1 MQCAPRCAIPA
12 SSLDV
17 QLNAPSGCRFGC
29 ECAIR
34 ARWRNEKCNLILVHA
49 LHLHRRVTE
58 RLSEEKRGSSMG
70 HGAALL
76 RAQWSHCGGL
86 RDTGPTL
93 FSSTILGGIVYRHVP
108 YRPPPL
114 RSAPL
119 LSSSSSFLL
128 SSTLYRAQSCLT
140 ASCANRNRAP
150 VHRRIWCTYCQKR
163 MFGSVPT
170 PESQTLVLLASGTR
184 LHTQRE
190 AGSWKLALLHRHL
203 WLLAANKRME
213 LGEKVR
219 PQGR

>member
-1 MQCAPRCAIPA
+1 MDSRDTHASGPGHAVQCAPRCAIPA

-108 YRPPPL
+108 YRPLLLSAPPRFYLPPL
-114 RSAPL
+114 LFSSPPL
-119 LSSSSSFLL
+119 PTEHNHASLLPAQTAIARLS
-128 SSTLYRAQSCLT
+128 T
-140 ASCANRNRAP
+140 AECGAHAARNG
-150 VHRRIWCTYCQKR
+150 C
-163 MFGSVPT
+163 
-170 PESQTLVLLASGTR
+170 
-184 LHTQRE
+184 
-190 AGSWKLALLHRHL
+190 LALSRLPSL
-203 WLLAANKRME
+203 KL
-213 LGEKVR
+213 
-219 PQGR
+219 